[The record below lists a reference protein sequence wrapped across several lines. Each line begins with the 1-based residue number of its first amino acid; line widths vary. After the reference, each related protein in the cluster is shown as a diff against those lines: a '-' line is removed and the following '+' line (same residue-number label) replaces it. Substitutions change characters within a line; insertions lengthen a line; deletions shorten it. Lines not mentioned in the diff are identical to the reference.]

1 MTGRSSTSVR
11 TSYPG
16 FPSINASGPHC
27 PSDLEIPYYIRC
39 LDTTKTGLSPPSTRF
54 QSSWISLRIHR
65 DLTRVRADRLSGHV
79 F

>member
-16 FPSINASGPHC
+16 FPSLNASGPDC
-27 PSDLEIPYYIRC
+27 PSDLETPYFIRC
-39 LDTTKTGLSPPSTRF
+39 LDTTKTRLSPASTRF
-54 QSSWISLRIHR
+54 QSSWISLRIDR
-65 DLTRVRADRLSGHV
+65 DPTRVRADGLAGRA